1 MHGTHYTNV
10 YKWIILVSFLAMKR
24 LMSTEQ
30 FTKREERY
38 SVTMFDK
45 IRKQNSHFKNIYKK
59 KNRTLIP
66 RDFQTFYQFPEM
78 SLF

>member
-1 MHGTHYTNV
+1 
-10 YKWIILVSFLAMKR
+10 
-24 LMSTEQ
+24 
-30 FTKREERY
+30 
-38 SVTMFDK
+38 MFDK
-45 IRKQNSHFKNIYKK
+45 IRKQNSHFKNIK